1 MIIAIDGTSGS
12 GKGSLSKNLA
22 RKYNLSYLDTGKLY
36 RIIANNLLM
45 KKVDHRFLKDEAL
58 KISKETIL
66 KNLNQINLDY
76 LMSEKISEVS
86 SLIASYSEVRNKL
99 VDFQRDFAQNF
110 PSSKLGSILDGRDI
124 GSIILPN
131 ADIKFFLDASP
142 EIRAKR
148 RTQELKDKGN
158 SVNFYNVLKAINE
171 RDLRDK
177 TRKTAPLLR
186 PENSLYIDTSNK
198 NLDEVA
204 RVAYKKIDSFIEKRK
219 KIN

>member
-12 GKGSLSKNLA
+12 GKGCLSKDLA

-36 RIIANNLLM
+36 RIIANSLLM
-45 KKVDHRFLKDEAL
+45 KKIDHRFLKDEAL
-58 KISKETIL
+58 KISKKTIF

-76 LMSEKISEVS
+76 LMNEKISEIS
-86 SLIASYSEVRNKL
+86 SLIASYPEVRNKL
-99 VDFQRDFAQNF
+99 IDFQRDFAQNY

-158 SVNFYNVLKAINE
+158 SVNFKNVLNAINE

-177 TRKTAPLLR
+177 TRKSAPLFR
-186 PENSLYIDTSNK
+186 AQNSLYINTSDK
-198 NLDEVA
+198 SLDEVA